1 MSQFNLLFLIDDD
14 HPTNYYHTIVVKN
27 SMTVKN
33 VKSFLSSRVALKYF
47 EEAQNDV
54 QNGFQNERQFEI
66 PDIIMLDINMP
77 EINAWDFLE
86 AYEKLT
92 LPSKPI
98 IIILSTSRNPRD
110 ISKAKNNS
118 NIYEFINKPLTVDY
132 LKELNNK
139 LVHS

>member
-47 EEAQNDV
+47 EEAQNGLQD
-54 QNGFQNERQFEI
+54 EKQFEI

-132 LKELNNK
+132 LKELNTK
-139 LVHS
+139 LVPS

>member
-14 HPTNYYHTIVVKN
+14 HPTNYYHTIIVKN

-33 VKSFLSSRVALKYF
+33 VKSFLSSREALKYF
-47 EEAQNDV
+47 EEAQNAIPNKE
-54 QNGFQNERQFEI
+54 QNKEQSEI
-66 PDIIMLDINMP
+66 PDVIMLDINMP

-86 AYEKLT
+86 AYDKLT

-98 IIILSTSRNPRD
+98 IIILSTSRNPKD
-110 ISKAKNNS
+110 ISKAETNS

-132 LKELNNK
+132 LKELNSK

>member
-14 HPTNYYHTIVVKN
+14 HPTNYYHTIIVKN

-33 VKSFLSSRVALKYF
+33 VESFLSARTALKYF
-47 EEAQNDV
+47 EEAQNENQV
-54 QNGFQNERQFEI
+54 EI
-66 PDIIMLDINMP
+66 PDVIMLDINMP

-110 ISKAKNNS
+110 ISKAENNS

-132 LKELNNK
+132 LKELNSK
-139 LVHS
+139 LVHY

>member
-47 EEAQNDV
+47 EEAQNDL
-54 QNGFQNERQFEI
+54 QNEKQFEI

-132 LKELNNK
+132 LKELNTK
-139 LVHS
+139 LVPS